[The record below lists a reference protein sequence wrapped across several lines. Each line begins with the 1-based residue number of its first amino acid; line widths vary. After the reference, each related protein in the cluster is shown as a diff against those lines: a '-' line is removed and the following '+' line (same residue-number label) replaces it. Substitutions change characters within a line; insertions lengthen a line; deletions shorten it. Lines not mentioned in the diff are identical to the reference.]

1 MRVNQLYIP
10 LTKKENYI
18 IVEFTISFRKGNWKS
33 GVKTKPGQMLC
44 PDSVR
49 GSLGKQRIH
58 TEARWGPLWV
68 LVGLTLMRCRCKKFR
83 KL

>member
-10 LTKKENYI
+10 LTKKENCI

-33 GVKTKPGQMLC
+33 GVKTKTVNVVPRFCQ
-44 PDSVR
+44 

-58 TEARWGPLWV
+58 TEARWGPLWL